1 MEGFEALCCV
11 AGNIAKSRIR
21 KRGSYPSIYRID
33 WLPRRTMGPTSSDL
47 SGPGQGRLKRSAF
60 DQRNNANG
68 AMSMVQLRNM

>member
-11 AGNIAKSRIR
+11 AGNIAKS
-21 KRGSYPSIYRID
+21 SYPSIYRID
-33 WLPRRTMGPTSSDL
+33 WLPRRTMGPTSSNL